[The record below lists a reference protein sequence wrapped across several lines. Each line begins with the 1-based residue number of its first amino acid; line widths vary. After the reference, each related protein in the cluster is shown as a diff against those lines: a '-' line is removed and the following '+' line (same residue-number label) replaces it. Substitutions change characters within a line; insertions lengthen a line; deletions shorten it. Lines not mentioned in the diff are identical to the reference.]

1 MELKTYFA
9 QDAAGNIISS
19 AIVNV
24 FMQGTTTLATGLTRA
39 DGTPLENPFAADG
52 AGRIQFRAPDGYY
65 DVQVSAG
72 SGIIQTLTIQ
82 CVDYSGAKADA
93 DRAEAAADRADV
105 SAEQVADAVALRS
118 DLASPGG
125 AGLVGG
131 LAKPVTWSGFS
142 GGADSTGTNSSDAA
156 FAAAEAYDKEVYI
169 PSGTYKLNSNYSGRF
184 TFADGVIFSGAGVAY
199 KKDTGL
205 QTDSSPGVSI
215 DRFNRVFVGDAAY
228 SSDGSS
234 DGATSWLGG
243 KSDVAPNGSLQPGL
257 TWPER
262 VAQFASITSRGG
274 AAVMAGSHTKNLT
287 AGSAQSLVGIAVNDN
302 ETLLASSRAMYLD
315 AKRYANSVGPAYAA
329 ELQITNLGTFVDEY
343 AVGSKKTFGLSIF
356 AGGDPVINGNTD
368 DATLALAIA
377 NNGAKFGTGITFAP
391 LALRII
397 QEAGLNDYGRAMTLR
412 GGQRI
417 GWEDSAGKT
426 RAYINSVVTDDTR
439 KVGVFFQNGVV
450 DIKGPSSVGFRVSG
464 DVGDTAYL
472 RARSGNSAS
481 QLVRL
486 EAEGEINCSIS
497 MEGKGT
503 GNIIVNKAL
512 RPSAANAL
520 QCGISSFP
528 WAGGFTQTAFT
539 VTSDADCKSDPLLMT
554 DAILDAAAEVQLV
567 QYQYLDRIEEKGPD
581 GARWHFGAIAQRYV
595 EAFERHGLDAHRFGF
610 ICYDE
615 WGDAPAVIDEDT
627 GEVITPAIE
636 AGSRYG
642 IRYEE
647 MLVMEAALQRRNYAR
662 LLDKYETLAARIE
675 ALEAK

>member
-1 MELKTYFA
+1 MTTYFTKEPLGSTSPYVLFDNAQNFDYALNDITQAIWKDRFGRDRKTYWGMEQEFSA
-9 QDAAGNIISS
+9 QLLSQQLRFNTFIQSSGYKVIGEYTAGPLTITEYNQLIRYQDEFWKLTAATSIPFTTTGNDAASWANDS
-19 AIVNV
+19 AN
-24 FMQGTTTLATGLTRA
+24 F
-39 DGTPLENPFAADG
+39 
-52 AGRIQFRAPDGYY
+52 
-65 DVQVSAG
+65 VSVG
-72 SGIIQTLTIQ
+72 
-82 CVDYSGAKADA
+82 
-93 DRAEAAADRADV
+93 
-105 SAEQVADAVALRS
+105 DAVIRQE
-118 DLASPGG
+118 LASSGG

-131 LAKPVTWSGFS
+131 VAKPVTWTGFA
-142 GGADSTGTNSSDAA
+142 GGADPTGATLSDAA
-156 FAAAEAYDKEVYI
+156 FAAAEQSDEEVYL
-169 PSGTYKLNSNYSGRF
+169 PSGTYKLTSNYHGRF

-472 RARSGNSAS
+472 RARSGNATS

-486 EAEGEINCSIS
+486 
-497 MEGKGT
+497 
-503 GNIIVNKAL
+503 
-512 RPSAANAL
+512 
-520 QCGISSFP
+520 
-528 WAGGFTQTAFT
+528 
-539 VTSDADCKSDPLLMT
+539 
-554 DAILDAAAEVQLV
+554 
-567 QYQYLDRIEEKGPD
+567 
-581 GARWHFGAIAQRYV
+581 
-595 EAFERHGLDAHRFGF
+595 
-610 ICYDE
+610 
-615 WGDAPAVIDEDT
+615 
-627 GEVITPAIE
+627 
-636 AGSRYG
+636 
-642 IRYEE
+642 
-647 MLVMEAALQRRNYAR
+647 
-662 LLDKYETLAARIE
+662 
-675 ALEAK
+675 